1 MNWKTTQSKALFQAI
16 LSLETEKEAENFFR
30 DLLTAE
36 EIIEFSKRWQAARLL
51 HDRVPYTQI
60 QKQTGLSSRT
70 IARIS
75 KWLNQGMSGYKTI
88 INRVDHHGNP
98 SPPEKSSA

>member
-1 MNWKTTQSKALFQAI
+1 MRWKTKQSKALFRAI
-16 LSLETEKEAENFFR
+16 LTLKTEKEAENFFR
-30 DLLTAE
+30 DLFTAE
-36 EIIEFSKRWQAARLL
+36 EIVEFSKRWQAARLL
-51 HDRVPYTQI
+51 YAHVPYTEI

-88 INRVDHHGNP
+88 INRVDHHDT
-98 SPPEKSSA
+98 SSSEKVSA